1 MSNIKDILDDTKN
14 FVSIPL
20 VGNKY
25 CKKRPTNND
34 KNIKIVK
41 EVDNIYDSN
50 ALKVVSKRDNIE
62 HDLGYIIKDKIDF
75 VNLNLD
81 KLKFFTILKKN
92 NQKMNSIYYYLI
104 FKIII

>member
-1 MSNIKDILDDTKN
+1 MLNIEDILADTKK

-25 CKKRPTNND
+25 CKKKPTNND
-34 KNIKIVK
+34 KNIKIIK
-41 EVDNIYDSN
+41 EIDNIYDSN
-50 ALKVVSKRDNIE
+50 ALKVVSKRNDIE

-75 VNLNLD
+75 VNLNLN
-81 KLKFFTILKKN
+81 KLKFLTILKKN
-92 NQKMNSIYYYLI
+92 NKKMNSIYYYLI